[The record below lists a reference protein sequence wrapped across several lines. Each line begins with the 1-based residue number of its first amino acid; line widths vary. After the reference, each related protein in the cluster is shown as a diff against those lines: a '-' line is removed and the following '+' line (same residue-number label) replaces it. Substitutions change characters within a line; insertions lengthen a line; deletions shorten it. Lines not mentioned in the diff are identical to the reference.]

1 MVCNS
6 CGGEKFTLEPFH
18 YWWDERRFDGVRCRA
33 CELVSL
39 SPMPSDADLAK
50 LYDGDYFAR
59 GLHGLDQL
67 RQSYEQWADAAME
80 VSRRFL
86 LDELLP
92 RRPGARSVFEIGAAM
107 GHFLES
113 ARREG
118 LAVSGLEISPAAVT
132 RAREKFGLELACGNI
147 EAFDPGPWAGRWDLV
162 YAGDLFEHLRDPA
175 GVLGKVETLLS
186 PGGLFFIRIP
196 STLNLLSTRLAAPL
210 LRASGRSRRLPDPPY
225 HLYEYTPAT
234 IGRLFARHFARVEIR
249 QEAMAPER
257 LNLKGGSPAYLAK
270 RALQVVN
277 APLTRLTGRW
287 GDRLTVCGRKAG

>member
-1 MVCNS
+1 LLCNL
-6 CGGEKFTLEPFH
+6 CGDSRFAREPFH
-18 YWWDERRFDGVRCRA
+18 YQWDGRRFDGMRCRG
-33 CELVSL
+33 CGLVTL
-39 SPMPSDADLAK
+39 APLPSDADLVK

-67 RQSYEQWADAAME
+67 RQSYEAWSDAAME
-80 VSRRFL
+80 TSRRFL
-86 LDELLP
+86 REELLA

-107 GHFLES
+107 GHFLAA
-113 ARREG
+113 ARQEG
-118 LAVSGLEISPAAVT
+118 LAVAGLEISPAAT
-132 RAREKFGLELACGNI
+132 ARAREKFGLELACANI
-147 EAFDPGPWAGRWDLV
+147 EAFDPEPWAGRWDLV

-175 GVLGKVETLLS
+175 GTLVKVERLLA

-210 LRASGRSRRLPDPPY
+210 LRAAGRSRRLPDPPY

-234 IGRLFARHFARVEIR
+234 IGRLFAQRFARVEIR
-249 QEAMAPER
+249 QEAMTPGR
-257 LNLKGGSPAYLAK
+257 LNLKGGSAAYVAK

-287 GDRLTVCGRKAG
+287 GDRLTVCGWKAD